1 MILIGRG
8 LDYVVDE
15 EINWKGFEK
24 SFDVQLSGRG
34 KRARIE
40 YVKRKVQRKEKREPD
55 NFPVVMTKGIHLFP
69 SRTQKLSPWVPKVL
83 GWRRPGRIGR
93 CRIPRSRLASFFVL
107 KWHIQ
112 KGFLVVAYLTE
123 KEFLS
128 YNSWLYSNAGGIS
141 CCLQK
146 ILRLF

>member
-40 YVKRKVQRKEKREPD
+40 YVKRKVQRKEEA
-55 NFPVVMTKGIHLFP
+55 
-69 SRTQKLSPWVPKVL
+69 RT
-83 GWRRPGRIGR
+83 
-93 CRIPRSRLASFFVL
+93 
-107 KWHIQ
+107 
-112 KGFLVVAYLTE
+112 
-123 KEFLS
+123 
-128 YNSWLYSNAGGIS
+128 
-141 CCLQK
+141 
-146 ILRLF
+146 